1 MSNPVLDFL
10 LTIVGKNLSD
20 SPSPV
25 GCWLNGKLIA
35 VELGKATIEY
45 TVRNEMTNPLGTLQG
60 GVFATMMD
68 DTLGVAVYSLGKD
81 KLYVA
86 ANFYVDYLEAVRE
99 GDKVI
104 VEATILREGNSILN
118 VDMQMTNS
126 GGKLLATGKCNLSVK
141 NVDGLVLPRYKG
153 MEEKYPGPGSQN
165 NS

>member
-10 LTIVGKNLSD
+10 KTIIGKNLND

-25 GCWLNGKLIA
+25 GRWLNGKLVAI
-35 VELGKATIEY
+35 EPGKASIEY
-45 TVRNEMTNPLGTLQG
+45 IVRNEMTNPLGTLQG

-86 ANFYVDYLEAVRE
+86 ANFYLDYLEGVKE
-99 GDKVI
+99 EEKVI
-104 VEATILREGNSILN
+104 VTANILREGNSILN
-118 VDMQMTNS
+118 VDMKMTNPE
-126 GGKLLATGKCNLSVK
+126 GKLLATGKCNLAVK